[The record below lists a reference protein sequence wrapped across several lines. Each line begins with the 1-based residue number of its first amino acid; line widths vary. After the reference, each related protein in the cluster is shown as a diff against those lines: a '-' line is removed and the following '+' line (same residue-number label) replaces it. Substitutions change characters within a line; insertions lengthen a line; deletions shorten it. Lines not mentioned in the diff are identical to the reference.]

1 MPSLFKLSEI
11 YKDNFYYFLDQV
23 LYDISAQCGYASI
36 ILLQPNNLG
45 DIKPYEGMSF
55 EYRSQNPI
63 IFEEYQVLDNVC
75 DIDDFIQK
83 YNVAGFD
90 MGLNANKFFELQ
102 NNLNQFYEEA
112 EENYELHNFYI
123 HCTCEEYI
131 DAIFENGYGYL
142 ADGIQLV
149 GDKENSNSE
158 MTAFKLPRKSKKK
171 SKKSK
176 KDKKRYKKS
185 KKSKKSKKYK
195 KSKKKSKK

>member
-11 YKDNFYYFLDQV
+11 YQDNFYYFLDQV
-23 LYDISAQCGYASI
+23 LYDICAQCDYASI

-63 IFEEYQVLDNVC
+63 IFEEYQVLENVC
-75 DIDDFIQK
+75 NIGAFIQK
-83 YNVAGFD
+83 YDAAGFN

-102 NNLNQFYEEA
+102 SNLNEFYESA
-112 EENYELHNFYI
+112 EENYVLDNFYI
-123 HCTCEEYI
+123 HCTCDEYI
-131 DAIFENGYGYL
+131 DAILDNGYL

-149 GDKENSNSE
+149 GDRENSNSE
-158 MTAFKLPRKSKKK
+158 MMAFKLPRKSKK

-176 KDKKRYKKS
+176 KKS
-185 KKSKKSKKYK
+185 TK
-195 KSKKKSKK
+195 KSKKKSKKDKKKDTKRPKKKYSKK